1 MTFESLVA
9 DELFQEKM
17 HQAKDIT
24 EIILLFSEAGVEI
37 TEKDLMRKI
46 LPEDQ
51 ELSEEAL
58 EDVAGG
64 GAAVNWIRSKLR
76 GGKGSFGS
84 GGKMGG
90 R

>member
-9 DELFQEKM
+9 DKLFQEKL

-24 EIILLFSEAGVEI
+24 EIVLLFSEAGVEI
-37 TEKDLMRKI
+37 SEKDLMSKV
-46 LPEDQ
+46 LPEYQ
-51 ELSEEAL
+51 EFSEEAL

-64 GAAVNWIRSKLR
+64 GAVVNWIRNIL
-76 GGKGSFGS
+76 GGQGAFGS